1 MKVALVTDLHFG
13 ARNDNLKVA
22 AHQKKFYDE
31 VFFPYLKEHNIK
43 DVIDLGD
50 TFDRR
55 RYISFTSLKAAKA
68 MFFDPLKENGIKTH
82 MIVGNHDAVYKNTIE
97 LNSIYLLLQEYDN
110 IIEYEKPTDVQIGG
124 CDILMLPWICAGN
137 QQETM
142 LAVEHTKAQIVMS
155 HLELK
160 GFEFMRGHIMHD
172 GMDHKVFDKFDMVC
186 SGHYHHKSTEGNI
199 NYLGCPYEMT
209 WQDYQDEK
217 GFHIFDTETRE
228 LTRVVNPYNM
238 FYKLWYDD
246 QEMDFEDIAKIDF
259 DQYKDSF
266 VKVIIKNKTNPYLFD
281 SYIERLEKNELIN
294 LQIVEDHL
302 NLDLEDTDDI
312 INEAEDTVTILDKYV
327 DGLEISADKDKVKT
341 LMRELYNE
349 ALSIT

>member
-43 DVIDLGD
+43 EVIDLGD

-110 IIEYEKPTDVQIGG
+110 VIEYEKPTDVQIGG

-142 LAVEHTKAQIVMS
+142 LAIEHTKAQIVMS

-217 GFHIFDTETRE
+217 GFHVFDTETRE
-228 LTRVVNPYNM
+228 LTRVANPYNM

-246 QEMDFEDIAKIDF
+246 QEMDFDDIAKIDF

-327 DGLEISADKDKVKT
+327 DGLEISADKDRVKT

-349 ALSIT
+349 ALSIA

>member
-1 MKVALVTDLHFG
+1 MKIALVTDLHFG
-13 ARNDNLKVA
+13 ARNDNLKMA
-22 AHQKKFYDE
+22 SHQKKFYDE

-43 DVIDLGD
+43 EIIDLGD

-55 RYISFTSLKAAKA
+55 KYISFTSLKAAKA
-68 MFFDPLKENGIKTH
+68 MFFDPLKENNIKTH
-82 MIVGNHDAVYKNTIE
+82 MIVGNHDTVYKNTNE

-110 IIEYEKPTDVQIGG
+110 IIEYENPTEIQIDGL
-124 CDILMLPWICAGN
+124 DILLLPWINLGN
-137 QQETM
+137 QQETFDLM
-142 LAVEHTKAQIVMS
+142 KRTKAQVVMS

-172 GMDHKVFDKFDMVC
+172 GMDHKIFEKFDLVY
-186 SGHYHHKSTEGNI
+186 SGDYHHKSTEGNI
-199 NYLGCPYEMT
+199 TYLGCPYEMT

-228 LTRVVNPYNM
+228 LTRVVNPFNM
-238 FYKLWYDD
+238 FHKLWYDD
-246 QEMDFEDIAKIDF
+246 QEMDFETIANTDF
-259 DQYKDSF
+259 EQYKDSF

-281 SYIERLEKNELIN
+281 SYIERLEKHDLVN

-302 NLDLEDTDDI
+302 NLDLEDTEDI

-327 DGLEISADKDKVKT
+327 DGLEINANKDKVKT
-341 LMRELYNE
+341 VMRELYNE
-349 ALSIT
+349 ALTIA

>member
-1 MKVALVTDLHFG
+1 MKIALVTDLHFG

-43 DVIDLGD
+43 EVIDLGD

-327 DGLEISADKDKVKT
+327 DSLEISADKDKVKT

>member
-1 MKVALVTDLHFG
+1 MKIALVTDLHFG

-43 DVIDLGD
+43 EVIDLGD

-110 IIEYEKPTDVQIGG
+110 VIEYEKPTDVQIGG

-142 LAVEHTKAQIVMS
+142 LAIEHTKAQIVMS

-217 GFHIFDTETRE
+217 GFHVFDTETRE
-228 LTRVVNPYNM
+228 LTRVANPYNM

-246 QEMDFEDIAKIDF
+246 QEMDFDDIAKIDF

-349 ALSIT
+349 ALSIA

>member
-13 ARNDNLKVA
+13 AGNDNLKVA

-43 DVIDLGD
+43 EVIDLGD

-142 LAVEHTKAQIVMS
+142 LAVQHTKAQIVMS

-199 NYLGCPYEMT
+199 NY
-209 WQDYQDEK
+209 
-217 GFHIFDTETRE
+217 
-228 LTRVVNPYNM
+228 
-238 FYKLWYDD
+238 
-246 QEMDFEDIAKIDF
+246 
-259 DQYKDSF
+259 
-266 VKVIIKNKTNPYLFD
+266 
-281 SYIERLEKNELIN
+281 
-294 LQIVEDHL
+294 
-302 NLDLEDTDDI
+302 
-312 INEAEDTVTILDKYV
+312 
-327 DGLEISADKDKVKT
+327 
-341 LMRELYNE
+341 
-349 ALSIT
+349 

>member
-43 DVIDLGD
+43 EVIDLGD

-327 DGLEISADKDKVKT
+327 DSLEISADKDKVKT

>member
-1 MKVALVTDLHFG
+1 VKVALVTDLHFG

-43 DVIDLGD
+43 EVIDLGD

-110 IIEYEKPTDVQIGG
+110 IIEYEAPTEVQIDGL
-124 CDILMLPWICAGN
+124 DILMLPWICMGN
-137 QQETM
+137 HQQTM
-142 LAVEHTKAQIVMS
+142 DLVRKTKAQIVMS

-160 GFEFMRGHIMHD
+160 GFEFMRGHVMHE
-172 GMDHKVFDKFDMVC
+172 GMDHKAFDKFDMVC

-209 WQDYQDEK
+209 WMDYQDEK
-217 GFHIFDTETRE
+217 GFHVFDTETRE
-228 LTRVVNPYNM
+228 LTRVVNPFIM
-238 FYKLWYDD
+238 FHKLWYDD
-246 QEMDFEDIAKIDF
+246 QNMDFEDITKIDF

-266 VKVIIKNKTNPYLFD
+266 IKVIIKNKTNPYLFD

-312 INEAEDTVTILDKYV
+312 INEAEDTVTILEKYV
-327 DGLEISADKDKVKT
+327 EGLEISLDKDKVKT
-341 LMRELYNE
+341 LMRELYEE
-349 ALSIT
+349 ALSVA

>member
-43 DVIDLGD
+43 EVIDLGD

-110 IIEYEKPTDVQIGG
+110 VIEYEKPTDVQIGG

-142 LAVEHTKAQIVMS
+142 LAIEHTKAQIVMS

-217 GFHIFDTETRE
+217 GFHVFDTETRE
-228 LTRVVNPYNM
+228 LTRVANPYNM

-349 ALSIT
+349 ALSIA

>member
-1 MKVALVTDLHFG
+1 MKIALVTDLHFG

-43 DVIDLGD
+43 EVIDLGD

-142 LAVEHTKAQIVMS
+142 LAVQHTKAQIVMS

>member
-43 DVIDLGD
+43 EVIDLGD

-142 LAVEHTKAQIVMS
+142 LAVQHTKAQIVMS

-327 DGLEISADKDKVKT
+327 DSLEISADKDKVKT

>member
-43 DVIDLGD
+43 EVIDLGD

-68 MFFDPLKENGIKTH
+68 MFFDPLAENGIKTH

-97 LNSIYLLLQEYDN
+97 LNSIYLLLQEYYN
-110 IIEYEKPTDVQIGG
+110 VIEYEKPTDVQIGG
-124 CDILMLPWICAGN
+124 CDILMLPWICLGN
-137 QQETM
+137 YQETM
-142 LAVEHTKAQIVMS
+142 DKINNTKSQIVMS

-199 NYLGCPYEMT
+199 NYLGTPYELT
-209 WQDYQDEK
+209 WMDYEDPK
-217 GFHIFDTETRE
+217 GFHVFDTETRE
-228 LTRVVNPYNM
+228 LTRVLNPYKM
-238 FYKLWYDD
+238 FHKLWYDD
-246 QEMDFEDIAKIDF
+246 QNMDFDDIAKIDF

-266 VKVIIKNKTNPYLFD
+266 IKVIIKNKTNPYMFD

-349 ALSIT
+349 ALSIA

>member
-1 MKVALVTDLHFG
+1 VKVALVTDLHFG

-43 DVIDLGD
+43 EVIDLGD

-68 MFFDPLKENGIKTH
+68 MFFDPLAENGIKTH

-97 LNSIYLLLQEYDN
+97 LNSIYLLLQEYYN
-110 IIEYEKPTDVQIGG
+110 VIEYEKPTDVQIGG
-124 CDILMLPWICAGN
+124 CDILMLPWICLGN
-137 QQETM
+137 YQETM
-142 LAVEHTKAQIVMS
+142 DKINNTKSQIVMS

-199 NYLGCPYEMT
+199 NYLGTPYELT
-209 WQDYQDEK
+209 WMDYEDPK
-217 GFHIFDTETRE
+217 GFHVFDTETRE
-228 LTRVVNPYNM
+228 LTRVLNPYKM
-238 FYKLWYDD
+238 FHKLWYDD
-246 QEMDFEDIAKIDF
+246 QNMDFDDIAKIDF

-266 VKVIIKNKTNPYLFD
+266 IKVIIKNKTNPYMFD

-349 ALSIT
+349 ALSIA

>member
-43 DVIDLGD
+43 EVIDLGD

>member
-1 MKVALVTDLHFG
+1 MKIALVTDLHFG

-124 CDILMLPWICAGN
+124 CDILMLPWICAGY

-142 LAVEHTKAQIVMS
+142 LAVQHTKAQIVMS

>member
-1 MKVALVTDLHFG
+1 MKIALVTDLHFG
-13 ARNDNLKVA
+13 ARNDNLKMA
-22 AHQKKFYDE
+22 SHQKKFYDE

-43 DVIDLGD
+43 EVIDLGD

-110 IIEYEKPTDVQIGG
+110 VIEYEKPTDVQIGG

-142 LAVEHTKAQIVMS
+142 LAIEHTKAQIVMS

-217 GFHIFDTETRE
+217 GFHVFDTETRE
-228 LTRVVNPYNM
+228 LTRVANPYNM

-246 QEMDFEDIAKIDF
+246 QEMDFDDIAKIDF

-349 ALSIT
+349 ALSIA